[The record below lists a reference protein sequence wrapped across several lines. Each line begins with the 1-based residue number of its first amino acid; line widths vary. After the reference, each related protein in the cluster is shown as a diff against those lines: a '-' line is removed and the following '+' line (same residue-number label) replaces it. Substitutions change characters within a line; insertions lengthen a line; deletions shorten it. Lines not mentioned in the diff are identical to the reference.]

1 MSKTTRG
8 VVVERQDSESTIPDD
23 DCFDLLSNN
32 RRRYTLHY
40 LQHNGEQ
47 ATLGGLSEQI
57 AAWENEIEVEKV
69 SSTQRKRIY
78 TSLQQVH
85 LPRMD
90 RMGAVEFDDRAGV
103 VTLGP
108 TAEDLDVYLEVVRGR
123 GVPWSQFY
131 PGLAA
136 VNLALLA
143 VVSLDAAFLTAV
155 SDLAWGV
162 FVATTF
168 LVAGVC
174 HYYISRRE
182 MLLGGDRSPPEVDR

>member
-1 MSKTTRG
+1 MSKATRSAVAG
-8 VVVERQDSESTIPDD
+8 RQDSEPTISND

-47 ATLGGLSEQI
+47 ATLGGLSEQV
-57 AAWENEIEVEKV
+57 AAWENGIEVESV

-90 RMGAVEFDDRAGV
+90 GMGAVEFDDRAGV
-103 VTLGP
+103 VELGP
-108 TAEDLDVYLEVVRGR
+108 AAEDLDVYLEVVRGR
-123 GVPWSQFY
+123 DVPWSQFY
-131 PGLAA
+131 LGLAA

-143 VVSLDAAFLTAV
+143 VVGLDAAFFTLLP
-155 SDLAWGV
+155 DLAWGV

-174 HYYISRRE
+174 HYYIGRQE
-182 MLLGGDRSPPEVDR
+182 MLLGEDGSPPEVDR